1 MSLSIDID
9 IETDTA
15 GEREGEGE
23 DPDLEP
29 DSDRDIV
36 LPCVGSG
43 PTGLYGVLVCH
54 TPAAAAAVDTDVLL
68 GSTVVTVLQNSSTKG
83 K

>member
-9 IETDTA
+9 MDTDTA

-29 DSDRDIV
+29 DSDRDMV
-36 LPCVGSG
+36 LPCVGSE
-43 PTGLYGVLVCH
+43 PIGLHGVLVSH
-54 TPAAAAAVDTDVLL
+54 AAAASAVADTDVLL
-68 GSTVVTVLQNSSTKG
+68 GSTVVTV
-83 K
+83 

>member
-1 MSLSIDID
+1 MSLSMDID
-9 IETDTA
+9 MDTDTA

-23 DPDLEP
+23 EPDLEP

-43 PTGLYGVLVCH
+43 PIGLYGVLVSH
-54 TPAAAAAVDTDVLL
+54 APAAAATAVADTDVLL
-68 GSTVVTVLQNSSTKG
+68 GSTVVTV
-83 K
+83 

>member
-1 MSLSIDID
+1 MD
-9 IETDTA
+9 TDTA

-29 DSDRDIV
+29 DSERDIV

-43 PTGLYGVLVCH
+43 PIGLYGVSVSH
-54 TPAAAAAVDTDVLL
+54 VPAAAVADTDVLL
-68 GSTVVTVLQNSSTKG
+68 GSTVVTV
-83 K
+83 